1 MFYKLY
7 SVSRIVLCAILL
19 MAILSAGQSPKQA
32 FAVDTILALP
42 FENTSG
48 KPEFNWIGEGFSL
61 TLADLLSTPGLIPL
75 GVEERN
81 LAYER
86 LGLSPTSILT
96 RATAI
101 RLAEKAGANLLVIG
115 TYNIS
120 GDAKSRTIAI
130 TARVIDLRAGRA
142 IGNDYTFSGPISDLQ
157 TIQGKL

>member
-1 MFYKLY
+1 MLSKLY
-7 SVSRIVLCAILL
+7 SVSRLNSVVRIAVCALVFATIFLI
-19 MAILSAGQSPKQA
+19 APPTRQA

-101 RLAEKAGANLLVIG
+101 RLAEK
-115 TYNIS
+115 
-120 GDAKSRTIAI
+120 
-130 TARVIDLRAGRA
+130 
-142 IGNDYTFSGPISDLQ
+142 
-157 TIQGKL
+157 